1 MRRGAPPDADSMIQH
16 MKTPMEDARQ
26 TEALL
31 NAAVECTQQQSK
43 SANHVA

>member
-1 MRRGAPPDADSMIQH
+1 

-31 NAAVECTQQQSK
+31 NAAADRPRQQPDPTPNSY
-43 SANHVA
+43 SVSRLLAAFY